1 MHKPLSKIERILQR
15 VSVSDVIARHKKHAD
30 IELYKILADCLEI
43 CEVCLADKKED
54 AVLERL
60 ISELPLLNGRNRVF
74 VLKSSDIYQR
84 ACRFVFHGEEHTA
97 NTNRYAIC
105 LREATVR
112 DFNSSTIVGELL
124 NGGINKF
131 FLSRPN
137 LDRKISTKCIRLA
150 TQITHDKN
158 ATITLRL
165 KRNKDNSYKV
175 VEFLE

>member
-15 VSVSDVIARHKKHAD
+15 VSAADVITRHKKHAD

-43 CEVCLADKKED
+43 CEICLTDKKENT
-54 AVLERL
+54 VLERL
-60 ISELPLLNGRNRVF
+60 ISELPLLHGRNRVF

-105 LREATVR
+105 IREVAYR
-112 DFNSSTIVGELL
+112 GLNSSNVVGELL

-137 LDRKISTKCIRLA
+137 LARRISTRCIRLA
-150 TQITHDKN
+150 TPIAHDKN
-158 ATITLRL
+158 TTITLRL

-175 VEFLE
+175 VEFSE